1 MNMKRIQLIG
11 VMLLAVAAT
20 AAQPV
25 RAASTLSIRLV
36 QTTPGPDS
44 SPELA
49 DVLPALRR
57 TLAAQGFRLRTTR
70 QIPLPA
76 RQQVALADAIT
87 VRCEG
92 DARNLEIRV
101 FRDNTQLAHTRVNL
115 KGGAPL
121 ILGGFQADDGS
132 RLLVVFVA
140 R

>member
-1 MNMKRIQLIG
+1 MNRLTTRA
-11 VMLLAVAAT
+11 MLVLLLTLMSLAAVPS
-20 AAQPV
+20 Q
-25 RAASTLSIRLV
+25 AASALSIRLV

-49 DVLPALRR
+49 DVLPALQR
-57 TLAAQGFRLRTTR
+57 TLAAQGFRLRASR
-70 QIPLPA
+70 RIALPA
-76 RQQVALADAIT
+76 RQQVALADGIA

-92 DARNLEIRV
+92 EARNLEIRI
-101 FRDNTQLAHTRVNL
+101 FRGDTQLAHTRVNL
-115 KGGAPL
+115 QDATPL